1 MMWFYILGTLLIL
14 FFLFKNIHN
23 GGLYRQYAQKA
34 AFAFDDKRSAFKIS
48 QIVFRVVMV
57 IAALIL
63 FALLFVWHDYAPAQI
78 VACICLILG
87 GVLFG
92 FFPFSAGRWALTT
105 EGIFIYNYGIFLPW
119 GKMIHAEIL
128 PRRKKTFI
136 IVTVKKL
143 ESEHFKK
150 TTYPLLVPGPQAVDI
165 CNMIK
170 EFITTMQ
177 KKRYRQHINEERA
190 AAARARHS

>member
-23 GGLYRQYAQKA
+23 GGLYREYTQKA
-34 AFAFDDKRSAFKIS
+34 AFTFDDNRSAFKAT
-48 QIVFRVVMV
+48 QIVFRVILVA
-57 IAALIL
+57 AALLL
-63 FALLFVWHDYAPAQI
+63 FALLFVWHDYEPSQI
-78 VACICLILG
+78 VACVCLILG

-92 FFPFSAGRWALTT
+92 FFPFSAGRWVITAD
-105 EGIFIYNYGIFLPW
+105 GIFIYNYGIFIPW
-119 GKMIHAEIL
+119 GKIIHAEIL

-136 IVTVKKL
+136 LLKLKQL

-150 TTYPLLVPGPQAVDI
+150 TTYPLLVPGPQAVDV

-170 EFITTMQ
+170 DFIGAIQ

-190 AAARARHS
+190 EANKKRRF